1 MTFEEFLAEVSDAII
16 LFVESPGSFCELG
29 AFAYADSLFS
39 DKMIVVLDEAYRNS
53 RSFIST
59 GPVLKASD
67 NGSKVVYAEI
77 KYGALLA
84 SEELRSV
91 VLDLTSR
98 MKTKISSI
106 NKRTIN
112 KDTNVY
118 ISSFIPEVLE
128 IIRLA
133 QPILSA
139 DLIQLYKDIKGIDTF
154 TFIKRNGEAFSREIQ
169 VTYIWKMLEVAQIVR
184 IDEGYLGFSSN
195 AYKSWFCSKKCRRE
209 ITGLILTE
217 TGKVSVGLEKRLAIK
232 KMVYERIM
240 HGRGDPDT
248 ILGSLA
254 FLKDVEPNSYNSLLI
269 KYAAYC
275 DGDVIDAIKT
285 GPKPHRVITLD
296 LPDI

>member
-1 MTFEEFLAEVSDAII
+1 ML
-16 LFVESPGSFCELG
+16 
-29 AFAYADSLFS
+29 
-39 DKMIVVLDEAYRNS
+39 VLDEAYRNS

-184 IDEGYLGFSSN
+184 IDEGYL
-195 AYKSWFCSKKCRRE
+195 
-209 ITGLILTE
+209 
-217 TGKVSVGLEKRLAIK
+217 
-232 KMVYERIM
+232 
-240 HGRGDPDT
+240 
-248 ILGSLA
+248 
-254 FLKDVEPNSYNSLLI
+254 SLLNYSKTQNFMLRYSGNAMDRERNRI
-269 KYAAYC
+269 ICRKYRY
-275 DGDVIDAIKT
+275 GEKV
-285 GPKPHRVITLD
+285 
-296 LPDI
+296 

>member
-1 MTFEEFLAEVSDAII
+1 MTFYFNANSSRTLLLKYIVLRHIAPAI
-16 LFVESPGSFCELG
+16 LCFFRHSCSKYFVQ
-29 AFAYADSLFS
+29 
-39 DKMIVVLDEAYRNS
+39 
-53 RSFIST
+53 
-59 GPVLKASD
+59 
-67 NGSKVVYAEI
+67 
-77 KYGALLA
+77 LLA
-84 SEELRSV
+84 NMYTFKLRSV

-184 IDEGYLGFSSN
+184 IDEGYL
-195 AYKSWFCSKKCRRE
+195 
-209 ITGLILTE
+209 
-217 TGKVSVGLEKRLAIK
+217 
-232 KMVYERIM
+232 
-240 HGRGDPDT
+240 
-248 ILGSLA
+248 
-254 FLKDVEPNSYNSLLI
+254 SLLNYSKTQNFMLRYSGNAMDRERNRI
-269 KYAAYC
+269 ICRKYRY
-275 DGDVIDAIKT
+275 GEKV
-285 GPKPHRVITLD
+285 
-296 LPDI
+296 